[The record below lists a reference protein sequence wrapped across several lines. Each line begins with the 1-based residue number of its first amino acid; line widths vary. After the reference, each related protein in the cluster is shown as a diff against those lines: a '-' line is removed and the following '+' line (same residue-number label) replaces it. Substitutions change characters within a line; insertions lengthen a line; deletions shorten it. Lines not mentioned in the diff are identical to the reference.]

1 MQRRHRQH
9 DAEPRQ
15 PGGNVRHVAVAART
29 LAQENDRPFGQVE
42 QARLADANL
51 YVGRRR
57 QRIGEHHRE
66 RLVPAV
72 LALPQEGDGLGVL
85 RVAGQVKAAWPLD
98 GEDLAGLQQGV
109 GVGHDV
115 ARDRVAMR
123 VEQRDLR
130 AALRA
135 AVAFGV
141 QAAIIRLAVLGLAL
155 FAHGEGLHARA
166 FAIVWQT
173 VADRIARAAVRAVG
187 EGVAPAPAVRREHF
201 TEAIAADGGVL
212 PDHRRR
218 AAAATVEDVEV
229 VRDGDRISEA
239 RSDRIDA
246 RERWRVLMQALEQ
259 EFDRLSRTADFDLD
273 AL

>member
-1 MQRRHRQH
+1 M
-9 DAEPRQ
+9 
-15 PGGNVRHVAVAART
+15 
-29 LAQENDRPFGQVE
+29 
-42 QARLADANL
+42 
-51 YVGRRR
+51 
-57 QRIGEHHRE
+57 
-66 RLVPAV
+66 PAV
-72 LALPQEGDGLGVL
+72 LSLPQESDGLGVL

-141 QAAIIRLAVLGLAL
+141 QAAIVRLAVLRLAL

-166 FAIVWQT
+166 FAVVWQT
-173 VADRIARAAVRAVG
+173 EADRIARAAVRAVG
-187 EGVAPAPAVRREHF
+187 EGVAPAPAVRREHLA
-201 TEAIAADGGVL
+201 EAVAADGRVL

-218 AAAATVEDVEV
+218 ASASAVEDIEV
-229 VRDGDRISEA
+229 VRDGDRVGEA
-239 RSDRIDA
+239 RGDRVDA
-246 RERWRVLMQALEQ
+246 RQWWRVLMQALEQ
-259 EFDRLSRTADFDLD
+259 KVDRFARAADLDFDALRVVAHPARELEFVRESPDQWTEAD
-273 AL
+273 ALDDAAQADALTDDFRVLCELLAHGSP